1 MTLQFF
7 VYIASW
13 NIRFPPITRFLLH
26 ELRKISLGEFLDD
39 FEIGKHVLEPI
50 GIVSQSDS
58 ATDEKVGEERL
69 GSGKGMSSS
78 FGTTLIL
85 ASIGFAVL
93 IAVVLLTVY
102 LCKRLTCSAK
112 CKTGVRKLKQKV
124 FWNPFIRYIFLNS
137 LKLNMATFVVFKSMK
152 ADTKTPTTTEIS
164 IAISICVIL
173 HLVVIVFYCVLKR
186 HHEQLKDEA
195 TVNSIGSLYS
205 GKDVHSPKKR
215 VHSYMVA
222 LFVRRGLFVAT
233 TVYLFD

>member
-1 MTLQFF
+1 MWTLILTLQFF

-78 FGTTLIL
+78 FGATLIL

-93 IAVVLLTVY
+93 IAIVLLAVY
-102 LCKRLTCSAK
+102 LCKRFTCSAK

-137 LKLNMATFVVFKSMK
+137 MKLNMATFVVFKSMK
-152 ADTKTPTTTEIS
+152 ADT
-164 IAISICVIL
+164 
-173 HLVVIVFYCVLKR
+173 
-186 HHEQLKDEA
+186 
-195 TVNSIGSLYS
+195 
-205 GKDVHSPKKR
+205 
-215 VHSYMVA
+215 
-222 LFVRRGLFVAT
+222 
-233 TVYLFD
+233 